1 MIGKQ
6 IRLERIMNRNT
17 GRTVI
22 IPMDHGFT
30 LGQIEGLGNM
40 PEIISSVAEGGAN
53 AIVLHKGMV
62 KAGHRKHGRDIGLIV
77 HLSAGTSLNPDP
89 NDKVMVCTVEEAIA
103 LGADA
108 VSIHINLGA
117 PNESKMIE
125 DAGMV
130 SKKCTK
136 WGIPLL
142 IMIYPRGEGI
152 DPNSLQS
159 VGLCVRVA
167 EELGADLIKTNYTGD
182 PESFKKITSA
192 CSVPVLIAGGE
203 KAGDLQTL
211 ETVLD
216 SVEAGGAGVCLG
228 RNSFQ
233 RENPSEF
240 IGALYRV
247 VNGEATPQEA
257 IGGMEKRL

>member
-1 MIGKQ
+1 MIGKA

-30 LGQIEGLGNM
+30 LGQIEGLGDM
-40 PEIISSVAEGGAN
+40 PKIIGEISDGGAN

-77 HLSAGTSLNPDP
+77 HLSASTALNPDP
-89 NDKVMVCTVEEAIA
+89 NDKVIVCSVEEAIA

-117 PNESKMIE
+117 PQESKMIE
-125 DAGMV
+125 EAGRI
-130 SKKCTK
+130 SKECTK
-136 WGIPLL
+136 WGMPLL

-152 DPNSLQS
+152 DPRSP
-159 VGLCVRVA
+159 VAIGHCVRVA
-167 EELGADLIKTNYTGD
+167 EEIGADLIKTSYTGD
-182 PESFKKITSA
+182 PETFKNITSA
-192 CSVPVLIAGGE
+192 CSVPVIVAGGE
-203 KAGDLQTL
+203 KGDDIETLKSVRDAVKAGC
-211 ETVLD
+211 
-216 SVEAGGAGVCLG
+216 AGVALG

-233 RENPSEF
+233 RENPKEF
-240 IGALYRV
+240 IRALCSV
-247 VNGEATPQEA
+247 VHEDKSPKDALR
-257 IGGMEKRL
+257 K